1 MFTHMFLYFFIEM
14 ETVNA
19 SIPDIKAD
27 PKYLDGNGN
36 DVKDFGQRVDDMFMK
51 VDQVSKLKQHCII

>member
-1 MFTHMFLYFFIEM
+1 MFIEM